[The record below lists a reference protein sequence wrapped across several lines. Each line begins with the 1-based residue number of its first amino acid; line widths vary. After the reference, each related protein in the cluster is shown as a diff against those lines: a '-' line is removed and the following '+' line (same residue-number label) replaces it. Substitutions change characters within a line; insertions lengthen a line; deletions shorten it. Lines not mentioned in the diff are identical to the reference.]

1 MYRQRL
7 SRRKLPL
14 VPNSDVT
21 GREGALRELQHPL
34 PVAVATGSFDKLG
47 LCPYEQ
53 THRTRLVRTDTLNL
67 RTTPRHDAATQNI
80 DNYSSRYQIWLYR
93 AFDLCDTSPPTVT

>member
-47 LCPYEQ
+47 LCPYE
-53 THRTRLVRTDTLNL
+53 
-67 RTTPRHDAATQNI
+67 
-80 DNYSSRYQIWLYR
+80 
-93 AFDLCDTSPPTVT
+93 